1 MDITHYCVI
10 NVINVITN
18 NIFKVI
24 AKLVT
29 LTFAHN
35 NRTHV
40 IVVVTDNDSF
50 DFKCNV
56 AITSDFKK
64 KTNTCFSSVNETHSA
79 NFI

>member
-1 MDITHYCVI
+1 MDKTHYSVI

-35 NRTHV
+35 NRASRYRCR
-40 IVVVTDNDSF
+40 DR
-50 DFKCNV
+50 
-56 AITSDFKK
+56 
-64 KTNTCFSSVNETHSA
+64 
-79 NFI
+79 